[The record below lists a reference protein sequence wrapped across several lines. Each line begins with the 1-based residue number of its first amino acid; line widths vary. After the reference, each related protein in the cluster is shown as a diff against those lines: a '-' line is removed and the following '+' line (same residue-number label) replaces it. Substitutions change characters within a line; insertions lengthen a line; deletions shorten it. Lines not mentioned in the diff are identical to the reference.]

1 LYLDIFS
8 LIRGL
13 IWFLH
18 LFNDLAMLRLQVHG
32 LSEQVLDGSGHC
44 LKFQGDQ
51 TPEVFVFKVIK
62 GEHGVFMH
70 AKLVATLDI
79 LGGQVLKIF

>member
-1 LYLDIFS
+1 
-8 LIRGL
+8 
-13 IWFLH
+13 
-18 LFNDLAMLRLQVHG
+18 MLRLQVHG
-32 LSEQVLDGSGHC
+32 LSEQVLDGSGHS

-51 TPEVFVFKVIK
+51 TPEVFVFEVIK
-62 GEHGVFMH
+62 GEHSVFMH